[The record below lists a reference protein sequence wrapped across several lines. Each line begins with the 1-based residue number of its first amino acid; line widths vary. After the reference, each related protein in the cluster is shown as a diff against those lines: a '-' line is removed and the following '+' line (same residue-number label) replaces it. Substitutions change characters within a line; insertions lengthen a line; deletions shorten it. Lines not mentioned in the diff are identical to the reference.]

1 MQTILMGMGEL
12 HLEVIKERLR
22 SEYKLDVTLGP
33 LIISYREMLE
43 NKVTESAV
51 FDKVIGKLSIS
62 HSPQNYTQYM
72 Y

>member
-51 FDKVIGKLSIS
+51 FDKVIGTLSIS
-62 HSPQNYTQYM
+62 HSLQSSN
-72 Y
+72 